1 MKGTYSKEDIENRIL
16 ALTNLMLDDST
27 YEFEMILKEIQQKDR
42 GRDKS
47 SVFYIQIKIK
57 FLSYNISLIVLF

>member
-27 YEFEMILKEIQQKDR
+27 YEFEMILKEI
-42 GRDKS
+42 
-47 SVFYIQIKIK
+47 
-57 FLSYNISLIVLF
+57 